1 MPRRPRKH
9 SSTGYYHIT
18 NRGVGKARVF
28 NEGCDHAFFLECL
41 RLAQQ
46 ICSFKVLAYCVMT
59 THFHIV
65 IKCNGPI
72 PPSLFQSVGARFSAY
87 YHKRHKCA
95 GQIFQGR
102 FRSEAIETEAHLLS
116 AIRYVW
122 RNPVKARLCVR
133 LTDYPWSSYNYLGKS
148 DDLVDNELLCSFMS
162 ADEWRDFAQQE
173 ASVRHLEPFPRRL
186 SDDAA
191 RKIIRRRCDYLTGAS
206 AAMLKVQKCPFA
218 LAACLDAGMTIAQLA
233 RILRIASTTMHRAFK
248 KWGAQPPPLCTV
260 EAATSP

>member
-1 MPRRPRKH
+1 MPRQPRKH

-18 NRGVGKARVF
+18 NRGVGRARVF
-28 NEGCDHAFFLECL
+28 DESRDHAFFLECL

-46 ICSFKVLAYCVMT
+46 VCSFKVLAYCVMT

-65 IKCNGPI
+65 IKCSGPV

-102 FRSEAIETEAHLLS
+102 FHSEAIETEAHLLS

-122 RNPVKARLCVR
+122 RNPIKARLCAR
-133 LTDYPWSSYNYLGKS
+133 LTDYPWSSYNYLGKPNGLI
-148 DDLVDNELLCSFMS
+148 DDELLCSFMS

-173 ASVRHLEPFPRRL
+173 VGTHHLEPFSKRL
-186 SDDAA
+186 SDETARGVIHQKYDYLNGISTGILKA
-191 RKIIRRRCDYLTGAS
+191 RK
-206 AAMLKVQKCPFA
+206 CPLA
-218 LAACLDAGMTIAQLA
+218 LASCLDAGMTITQLA
-233 RILRIASTTMHRAFK
+233 RILRIASTTMHRAFR
-248 KWGAQPPPLCTV
+248 KWGVHPSPLCTI

>member
-18 NRGVGKARVF
+18 NRGVGRARVF
-28 NEGCDHAFFLECL
+28 NEGNDHVFFLECL
-41 RLAQQ
+41 RRAQQ
-46 ICSFKVLAYCVMT
+46 VCNFRILAYCVMT

-102 FRSEAIETEAHLLS
+102 FHSEAIETEAHLLS

-122 RNPVKARLCVR
+122 RNPIKARLCTH
-133 LTDYPWSSYNYLGKS
+133 LTDYPWSSYNCLGKS
-148 DDLVDNELLCSFMS
+148 NELIDNELLCSFMS

-173 ASVRHLEPFPRRL
+173 TSIRHLEPFSKHL
-186 SDDAA
+186 SDEVA
-191 RKIIRRRCDYLTGAS
+191 REVIRRKYDYLNGIS
-206 AAMLKVQKCPFA
+206 IGILKAQKCPFA
-218 LAACLDAGMTIAQLA
+218 LAACLGAGMTITQLA
-233 RILRIASTTMHRAFK
+233 RILRIASTTMHRAFR
-248 KWGAQPPPLCTV
+248 KWGAQPSPLCTV
-260 EAATSP
+260 EAAASP

>member
-1 MPRRPRKH
+1 MPRRPRRY

-18 NRGVGKARVF
+18 NRGVGKTRVF
-28 NEGCDHAFFLECL
+28 NESCDHAFFLECL
-41 RLAQQ
+41 RLAQK

-65 IKCNGPI
+65 IKCDGPV

-122 RNPVKARLCVR
+122 RNPVKARLCAR
-133 LTDYPWSSYNYLGKS
+133 LTDYPWSSYNYLGKP
-148 DDLVDNELLCSFMS
+148 DELVDNELLCSFMS

-173 ASVRHLEPFPRRL
+173 AGDRHLEPFPRRL
-186 SDDAA
+186 SDEAA
-191 RKIIRRRCDYLTGAS
+191 REIIRRKYEYLNRHLERHAQSSKASRCTCSLSRCGDDHNATRQNPKNCLNNHAPRI
-206 AAMLKVQKCPFA
+206 QKLGRAA
-218 LAACLDAGMTIAQLA
+218 LA
-233 RILRIASTTMHRAFK
+233 
-248 KWGAQPPPLCTV
+248 PLHH
-260 EAATSP
+260 

>member
-1 MPRRPRKH
+1 MPRRPRRY

-18 NRGVGKARVF
+18 NRGVGKTRVF
-28 NEGCDHAFFLECL
+28 NESCDHVFFLECL
-41 RLAQQ
+41 RLAQK

-65 IKCNGPI
+65 IKCDGPV

-173 ASVRHLEPFPRRL
+173 AGDRHLEPFPRRL
-186 SDDAA
+186 SDEAA
-191 RKIIRRRCDYLTGAS
+191 REIIRRKYEYLNSISKG
-206 AAMLKVQKCPFA
+206 MLKAQKRPVA
-218 LAACLDAGMTIAQLA
+218 LAACLDAGMTITQLA
-233 RILRIASTTMHRAFK
+233 RILRIASTTMRRAFRN
-248 KWGAQPPPLCTV
+248 WGAQPSPLCTI